1 MVLLL
6 LGSQEEDQE
15 EELLAALEESLSSQP
30 FPLASKVDQAP
41 NVWSSAKSIGYG
53 LVHWPVEVRFCVA
66 SFISWREFVATSLMC
81 LVWRGMELQDALWQL
96 HFGNVWPR
104 VSRRRMANQ
113 GSGLPWRALFRA
125 HWVAG
130 SRTEDPSEEDW
141 LDFDAAL
148 DLEAGASS
156 PVRNEESTAAAQQEL
171 QDALRVCKKELL
183 ETQGIQVPSEV
194 DEGHVCGSSCTYH
207 RLPIAKDIFVCE
219 SSSAVHRCRQ
229 REPCLTC
236 VRSDDDCF
244 LVCPASG
251 RCFLKP
257 IAFEAEDET
266 AEGCAATDCWDL
278 ELGPTAQH
286 SQWFEQG
293 YNMSEDQA
301 QASFFGIMGGRTANC
316 LARSRLSH
324 VFA

>member
-1 MVLLL
+1 MGLLL
-6 LGSQEEDQE
+6 MDNQEEDQE

-30 FPLASKVDQAP
+30 VPLTSKAEPAS
-41 NVWSSAKSIGYG
+41 NVWPSAKTIGYG

-66 SFISWREFVATSLMC
+66 SFISWREFVANSLMC

-104 VSRRRMANQ
+104 VSRRRVANQ
-113 GSGLPWRALFRA
+113 GSSLPWRSLFRV

-141 LDFDAAL
+141 LDF
-148 DLEAGASS
+148 EASASS
-156 PVRNEESTAAAQQEL
+156 PVRNEEGEAAAQQQL
-171 QDALRVCKKELL
+171 QDALRACREELL
-183 ETQGIQVPSEV
+183 KTRGIRVPSEV
-194 DEGHVCGSSCTYH
+194 DEAHVCGRSCTYH
-207 RLPIAKDIFVCE
+207 RLPVAKDVFVCE
-219 SSSAVHRCRQ
+219 SSGAVHRCRH

-251 RCFLKP
+251 RCFVKP
-257 IAFEAEDET
+257 IAFEAEDEV
-266 AEGCAATDCWDL
+266 AEGCAANETWDL

-286 SQWFEQG
+286 GQWFEQG

-301 QASFFGIMGGRTANC
+301 QASFFGIMRCRTANC
-316 LARSRLSH
+316 RA
-324 VFA
+324 